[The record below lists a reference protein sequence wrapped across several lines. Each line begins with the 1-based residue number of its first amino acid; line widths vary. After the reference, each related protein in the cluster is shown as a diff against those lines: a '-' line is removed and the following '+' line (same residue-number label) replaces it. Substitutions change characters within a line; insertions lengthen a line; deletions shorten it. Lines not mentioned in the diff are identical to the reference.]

1 MTKKLAIWEA
11 TLAKPRLISSMIPSS
26 SSRATTATA
35 AGACEMGRGIGGN
48 SEESGAHND
57 TVGDGGADRPPPF
70 SHDKCIGH
78 FTRFNND
85 FASSILVCLL
95 ISVCFLNS
103 IPLKW
108 SP

>member
-26 SSRATTATA
+26 SSRATTAAA

-57 TVGDGGADRPPPF
+57 TVGDGGADRPLHFHTTNASVTSRGSIMTLLPQFWFAF
-70 SHDKCIGH
+70 S
-78 FTRFNND
+78 FQ
-85 FASSILVCLL
+85 FASSI
-95 ISVCFLNS
+95 
-103 IPLKW
+103 PYR
-108 SP
+108 